1 VIVLDSSFLIGFY
14 NLRDAHHTKAASLMS
29 EFLDG
34 RWGKGL
40 LLEYVY
46 LEVVTVLLMRA
57 DAAVAVK
64 AGGDLLESREFEF
77 VPCSELFAE
86 TVKSFT
92 AQQQTKLSFTDIA
105 IATVA
110 LKRSDGLVL
119 TFDEEFRKLPA
130 IRLAE

>member
-1 VIVLDSSFLIGFY
+1 
-14 NLRDAHHTKAASLMS
+14 MS

-57 DAAVAVK
+57 DAAVAAK

-105 IATVA
+105 IATVI
-110 LKRSDGLVL
+110 L
-119 TFDEEFRKLPA
+119 FQ
-130 IRLAE
+130 